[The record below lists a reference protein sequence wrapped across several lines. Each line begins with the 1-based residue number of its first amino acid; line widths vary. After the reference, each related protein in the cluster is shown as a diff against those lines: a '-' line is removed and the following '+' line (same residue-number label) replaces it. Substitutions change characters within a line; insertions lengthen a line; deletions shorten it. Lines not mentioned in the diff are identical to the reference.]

1 MNFSY
6 LSTHSL
12 KLIFFFFEAF
22 DLDFFLVAFD
32 EAFFVS
38 VVDLLSSILIPLVS
52 LLDISSVLVSEVE
65 LFFMVEEL
73 LAIGVVVEVVSEGLF
88 FGLFF
93 NTKKAITITAITRS
107 RIPKEPLFFAP
118 HCGHIFAP
126 L

>member
-1 MNFSY
+1 MNSSY

-93 NTKKAITITAITRS
+93 RK
-107 RIPKEPLFFAP
+107 
-118 HCGHIFAP
+118 
-126 L
+126 

>member
-93 NTKKAITITAITRS
+93 NTNQMIISKNPQFTGISARQQLEFTTHLLLTD
-107 RIPKEPLFFAP
+107 
-118 HCGHIFAP
+118 
-126 L
+126 